1 MYFGEVL
8 IEKSIGNILGHTL
21 NVNGKKLSKG
31 RKISKEDVKIL
42 KEFGYRS
49 IICAKSDKNDIHEDV
64 IAKKVGN
71 LFINE
76 TVISEDPHTGRTNLL
91 ASKSGLL
98 EINEEAIEKFNST
111 SEEVTIATLKNYS
124 KVKKGDMIATI
135 KIIPFFVSTKVL
147 NKIKNSILKKS
158 LYIHSFENKK
168 VGLILTH
175 VGKQNIKLN
184 NISKMTKK
192 RIL

>member
-21 NVNGKKLSKG
+21 NVNGKKFSKG

-124 KVKKGDMIATI
+124 KVKKEI
-135 KIIPFFVSTKVL
+135 
-147 NKIKNSILKKS
+147 
-158 LYIHSFENKK
+158 
-168 VGLILTH
+168 
-175 VGKQNIKLN
+175 
-184 NISKMTKK
+184 
-192 RIL
+192 